1 MYLDIR
7 FSTHKNGEKIPT
19 AVLRKSVRKNGKVT
33 HQDFGY
39 IRGLSLTTLH
49 AIRDVIK
56 LENLP
61 KSKKNE
67 KQTPQDDI
75 VSELS

>member
-19 AVLRKSVRKNGKVT
+19 AILRKSVRKNGKVT

-39 IRGLSLTTLH
+39 ISGLSLPTLH

-61 KSKKNE
+61 KSQKNK
-67 KQTPQDDI
+67 KQTSQDEI
-75 VSELS
+75 VSKS

>member
-19 AVLRKSVRKNGKVT
+19 AILRKSVRKNGKVT

-39 IRGLSLTTLH
+39 LSGLSLTTFH
-49 AIRDVIK
+49 AIRDIIK

-61 KSKKNE
+61 KSQCGK
-67 KQTPQDDI
+67 KQTTQDEI
-75 VSELS
+75 VSKP